1 MLALPS
7 LVPVSRS
14 SASAEVAL
22 AVSGASSSLPP
33 DGRSGATVGGS
44 LPAPQSLPRKKEVVL
59 WVRLCTT
66 QLSLYQR
73 FLATREVRELM
84 VSTDSPLAAL
94 DVLRKICQHPRL
106 LNQRV
111 KEVMKAEA
119 GESPHVQTHKYI
131 CMHTCIRTYIRVCVC
146 CCWDAYVCAGC
157 GGGGG
162 VGSNAWGT
170 LPCRTPL
177 VASLLLRLTCATSP
191 TTAAP
196 TEDGFG
202 ATVEVVDQAMDFAG
216 PLEPTTLIAHSGK
229 LPVVLKLLTE
239 FKGKFHCAAF
249 CT

>member
-14 SASAEVAL
+14 SASAEVAP

-33 DGRSGATVGGS
+33 DARSGATVGGS

-59 WVRLCTT
+59 WVRLCAT

-119 GESPHVQTHKYI
+119 GESPHVQT
-131 CMHTCIRTYIRVCVC
+131 CVRACVC
-146 CCWDAYVCAGC
+146 WGW

-162 VGSNAWGT
+162 GRERVTRG
-170 LPCRTPL
+170 
-177 VASLLLRLTCATSP
+177 
-191 TTAAP
+191 
-196 TEDGFG
+196 
-202 ATVEVVDQAMDFAG
+202 VVWMPG
-216 PLEPTTLIAHSGK
+216 
-229 LPVVLKLLTE
+229 
-239 FKGKFHCAAF
+239 
-249 CT
+249 